1 MAVRYFLIGSE
12 TKRGQWNKVIFW
24 TSNLMITRSVACTSC
39 PADAHFPG
47 SHHAFYFPWTLFL
60 RRPDYLRAWHGLETV
75 VYSQATQHVAW
86 ENSPTFLDATTP
98 PPPSTPNPEWS
109 EARYAD
115 LCVAKCRPFLRLC
128 STRRQRKRTNICC
141 PVAYQNNRIFAILLR
156 YRLIYDERKGHWG
169 LISGFE
175 QLYIVAETDKKTHT
189 PTKLSR
195 WRTTQWVF

>member
-39 PADAHFPG
+39 PADAHFSG

-86 ENSPTFLDATTP
+86 ENSPAFLDATTP
-98 PPPSTPNPEWS
+98 PLPPPQP
-109 EARYAD
+109 
-115 LCVAKCRPFLRLC
+115 
-128 STRRQRKRTNICC
+128 
-141 PVAYQNNRIFAILLR
+141 
-156 YRLIYDERKGHWG
+156 GM
-169 LISGFE
+169 ISGQVRRLVCRQNRVLKCDVIKMKFLKLWDLSGYSE
-175 QLYIVAETDKKTHT
+175 RTMSKR
-189 PTKLSR
+189 PTCQKWAFWGKLSLR
-195 WRTTQWVF
+195 S